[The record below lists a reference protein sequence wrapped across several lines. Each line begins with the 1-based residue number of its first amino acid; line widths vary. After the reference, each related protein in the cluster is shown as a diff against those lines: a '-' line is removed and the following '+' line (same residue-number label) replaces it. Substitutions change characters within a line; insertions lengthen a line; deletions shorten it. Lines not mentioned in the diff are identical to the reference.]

1 MLNDAK
7 ASPLLQNATSSI
19 NIDPKKD
26 AIAKKEDQSFRQE
39 VAQMEQKV
47 AKMLNDGDD
56 VDDGRKKDG
65 CFQPSDADDIKTI
78 FNQDANKP
86 D

>member
-7 ASPLLQNATSSI
+7 ASPLLHDTISSV
-19 NIDPKKD
+19 NVVDRKKD

-47 AKMLNDGDD
+47 AKMLNEDD
-56 VDDGRKKDG
+56 DRKEE
-65 CFQPSDADDIKTI
+65 PDADYMKAKVT
-78 FNQDANKP
+78 NLQD
-86 D
+86 